1 MAKRKLS
8 DMTMDYTDIAAEMFE
23 DGVELDTEV
32 SLRVKA
38 NVTLHK
44 MRRIKSEI
52 AVEEELPWH
61 WEQGV
66 SYHCISNGEVD
77 GLTYLRAAVK
87 QQRCRYVMLATWSLA
102 AEDIR
107 EMRHWVKS
115 GYIGRIDIYVG
126 EMFLSA
132 GRSHERKELI
142 KLCRE
147 AGGRLVIFRTHA
159 KVMAIFGER
168 FDCAIVGSAN
178 INTNPRVEEM
188 VITVDS
194 ELARFYKEYFDEIK
208 SFERNF
214 DEVEPWRENG
224 NTNPQ
229 A

>member
-66 SYHCISNGEVD
+66 SYHCISNGDVD

-115 GYIGRIDIYVG
+115 GYIGRIDVYVG

-132 GRSHERKELI
+132 GRRIGKIRK
-142 KLCRE
+142 RN
-147 AGGRLVIFRTHA
+147 AGLHSNFDKSTICLGLGHRAFGKSQKRPFAHRHFGR
-159 KVMAIFGER
+159 
-168 FDCAIVGSAN
+168 
-178 INTNPRVEEM
+178 
-188 VITVDS
+188 
-194 ELARFYKEYFDEIK
+194 
-208 SFERNF
+208 RNF
-214 DEVEPWRENG
+214 KRRFWRENRFVLRSK
-224 NTNPQ
+224 
-229 A
+229 